1 MLQTEKKHFITSVSQ
16 KEYGGFSQSH
26 LHFFKFRKVSWG
38 DVMLFFNPVVDL
50 PEVGYKLF
58 LLGFFPEHSGH
69 LLLQSG
75 DDVRMHLQ
83 AKGRKT
89 EQT

>member
-1 MLQTEKKHFITSVSQ
+1 
-16 KEYGGFSQSH
+16 
-26 LHFFKFRKVSWG
+26 
-38 DVMLFFNPVVDL
+38 MLFFNPVVDL

-69 LLLQSG
+69 LLFQSG